1 MMEAY
6 INGISYYL
14 PEKELTNKELSDMYP
29 EWSVDKISQKTGIYS
44 RHIADKEEFVSDMA
58 IAALN
63 KLISEFEIDKQ
74 TIDYLILCTQS
85 PDFSLPTTACI
96 IQDKVGLPK
105 TCGALDI
112 NLGCSG
118 YIYGLGLAK
127 GLILTEQAKNVV
139 FITSETYSKLL
150 HPKDKSNRTIF
161 GDGASATLITS
172 NPNPKYFAA
181 SIKKFKYGTDG
192 SGFDKLIVKNS
203 GQNFEDALNEDVY
216 DEEGNFVSNDDFL
229 YMNGREIFNFTA
241 FEVPKLVE
249 DTLKENALTMSDISR
264 VIFHQANAYM
274 LDFIRKRCNIDKDI
288 FFVSM
293 DDVGNTV
300 SSTIPIA
307 FRRLIDENKLKK
319 GNKILLSGFGV
330 GLSMGGVVLET
341 A

>member
-1 MMEAY
+1 
-6 INGISYYL
+6 
-14 PEKELTNKELSDMYP
+14 
-29 EWSVDKISQKTGIYS
+29 
-44 RHIADKEEFVSDMA
+44 MA

-63 KLISEFEIDKQ
+63 KLIYEFEIDKKA
-74 TIDYLILCTQS
+74 IDYLILCTQS

-172 NPNPKYFAA
+172 NPNSKYFAA

-192 SGFDKLIVKNS
+192 SGFNKLIVKNS
-203 GQNFEDALNEDVY
+203 GQHFDKTLNDDVFDED
-216 DEEGNFVSNDDFL
+216 GNFISNDDFL

-241 FEVPKLVE
+241 FEVPKLVA
-249 DTLKENALTMSDISR
+249 DTLKENTLGMSDISR
-264 VIFHQANAYM
+264 VVFHQANAYM
-274 LDFIRKRCNIDKDI
+274 LDFIRKRCNIDEDI
-288 FFVSM
+288 FYVSM

-300 SSTIPIA
+300 SSSIPIA
-307 FRRLIDENKLKK
+307 FSRLIDENKLKK